1 VHFSAELRDGVA
13 SGEIT
18 LTYRLWQR
26 PQAKV
31 GGRHWVGP
39 VQIEID
45 DVELVPFATVTD
57 DDVRRCGEPDL
68 ETLRRRTA
76 HAGPVTDDTLVHRV
90 EFHVV
95 AEA

>member
-1 VHFSAELRDGVA
+1 MHFSAELRDGVA

-45 DVELVPFATVTD
+45 DVELRA
-57 DDVRRCGEPDL
+57 VRHGH
-68 ETLRRRTA
+68 RRRR
-76 HAGPVTDDTLVHRV
+76 PPLR
-90 EFHVV
+90 
-95 AEA
+95 